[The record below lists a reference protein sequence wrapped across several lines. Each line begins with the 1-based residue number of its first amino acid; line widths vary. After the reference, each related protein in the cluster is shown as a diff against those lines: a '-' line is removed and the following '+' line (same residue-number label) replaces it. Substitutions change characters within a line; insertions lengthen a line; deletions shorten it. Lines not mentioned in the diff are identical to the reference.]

1 MIRKKKLFVRPKKLY
16 QKGRISEENA
26 LMEKYALKNKK
37 EIWKTLAKVNYFRSR
52 AKILAKES
60 DEEQKILFSKLS
72 RLGLNV
78 KGIADVLALK
88 IDDILNRRLTSVIY
102 NKKLSATPQQARQLV
117 AHKKVSIN
125 SKIIN
130 IPGYLVSV
138 DEESLISVILPPKR
152 AAEPEESVSEEP
164 VASEEGKK

>member
-1 MIRKKKLFVRPKKLY
+1 
-16 QKGRISEENA
+16 
-26 LMEKYALKNKK
+26 MEKYALKNKK

-102 NKKLSATPQQARQLV
+102 
-117 AHKKVSIN
+117 
-125 SKIIN
+125 KIIN